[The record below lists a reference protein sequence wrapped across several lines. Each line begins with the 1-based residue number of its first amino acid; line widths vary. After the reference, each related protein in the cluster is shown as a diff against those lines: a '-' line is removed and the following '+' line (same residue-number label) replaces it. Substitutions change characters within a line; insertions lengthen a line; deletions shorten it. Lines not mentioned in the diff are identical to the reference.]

1 MPLHDANAYNEKMML
16 RFLAPLFRAI
26 PFLFYAGMA
35 PAQPAKAT
43 APVSFPI
50 EPKVQIIVIEDDGAR
65 IEELHVRGEAQR
77 IKVQPK
83 GVSPRMGYEILPAS
97 GGRDMSPSASS
108 MRGVAG
114 QRVWSVLSF

>member
-1 MPLHDANAYNEKMML
+1 MPRPL
-16 RFLAPLFRAI
+16 LAHLLNRPLWATS
-26 PFLFYAGMA
+26 LLLCAGMVQ
-35 PAQPAKAT
+35 AQPAKENTSAG
-43 APVSFPI
+43 FPI
-50 EPKVQIIVIEDDGAR
+50 EPRVQVIVIEDDGAR

-83 GVSPRMGYEILPAS
+83 GLSPRLGYEILPAS